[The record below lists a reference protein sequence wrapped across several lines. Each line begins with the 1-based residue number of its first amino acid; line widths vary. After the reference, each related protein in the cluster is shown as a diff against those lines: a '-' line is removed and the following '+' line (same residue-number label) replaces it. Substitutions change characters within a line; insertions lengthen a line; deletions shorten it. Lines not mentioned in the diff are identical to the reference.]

1 MPPLSLYSG
10 RDPHEA
16 AAAERPSRRTL
27 AESRRL
33 TGTPGV
39 ILAAARK
46 LFERD
51 GVRAT
56 KETAAC
62 LNDHVAKEYAAW
74 HHLEIELVY
83 EMFCLVVFGLVG
95 LVKVN
100 PRISDEDLMK
110 VVEQTLRLDMT
121 PLDAP
126 SPAMPAAAPAA
137 DGGASPRRAG

>member
-51 GVRAT
+51 GVRGST
-56 KETAAC
+56 VTAIAREA
-62 LNDHVAKEYAAW
+62 NVTR
-74 HHLEIELVY
+74 ELVY
-83 EMFCLVVFGLVG
+83 YHFGNKNGVIEAVIDDYVEDLVESIIAWNEGRVFGDTAG
-95 LVKVN
+95 
-100 PRISDEDLMK
+100 S
-110 VVEQTLRLDMT
+110 LRKIGR
-121 PLDAP
+121 ASCRERVS
-126 SPAMPAAAPAA
+126 SPV
-137 DGGASPRRAG
+137 